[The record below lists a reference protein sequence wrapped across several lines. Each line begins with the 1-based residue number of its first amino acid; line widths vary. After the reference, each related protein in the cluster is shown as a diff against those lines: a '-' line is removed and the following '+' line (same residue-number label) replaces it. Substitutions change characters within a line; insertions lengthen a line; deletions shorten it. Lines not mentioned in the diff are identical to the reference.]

1 MLFNSWLNLLTP
13 ALEMIMFN
21 FLTNKDIFY
30 LFITQLRTHFASLID
45 IKVQELLVSEEF
57 KSCVTSFPGECLNSL
72 KSIYGRSFDFV
83 KLKSELSIIYNSRDF
98 SKKTVQNIFQYLS
111 TDLKSAFEEM
121 HELCALVLMLPST
134 TVSVECSFSSLA
146 RIKDDKRRS
155 VKNDRLTGLTL
166 LAIGKILLNTL

>member
-1 MLFNSWLNLLTP
+1 LYMNMLFNSWLNLLTP

-21 FLTNKDIFY
+21 FLTNKEIFY

-83 KLKSELSIIYNSRDF
+83 KLKVNFLSSVTLQTLIRRQYKIYVSIYPVISNLH
-98 SKKTVQNIFQYLS
+98 SKKHTS
-111 TDLKSAFEEM
+111 
-121 HELCALVLMLPST
+121 
-134 TVSVECSFSSLA
+134 SVH
-146 RIKDDKRRS
+146 
-155 VKNDRLTGLTL
+155 
-166 LAIGKILLNTL
+166 